1 MMAMTWIP
9 GMSFERYKQR
19 TDVLFDLGEE
29 MRLSTELCFSNATF
43 FRDQNLGVSICC
55 QALRMAREEFIS
67 GD

>member
-43 FRDQNLGVSICC
+43 FRDQNLGVSNLLGL
-55 QALRMAREEFIS
+55 QYNLKHFDRGEM
-67 GD
+67 